1 MDGLAAD
8 EYRVLRETIAAR
20 GSLRVTLLVAGVAA
34 WAVVLVLVLAWVP
47 NPVASAIPL
56 VLLVATFEAMRGLH
70 AGVERI
76 GRYLQVFH
84 EPAGPAAAPP
94 AWERTAMAFGPSLP
108 GAGGHPL
115 FVPVLLVATAANYLA
130 VLLPGPLP
138 IELAAL
144 AVPHAAFVAWMLVAD
159 RAARRQRA
167 TELARFQELKQSK

>member
-1 MDGLAAD
+1 MDGAAD
-8 EYRVLRETIAAR
+8 EYRVLRKTIAAR
-20 GSLRVTLLVAGVAA
+20 GSLRAILLVAGLAG
-34 WAVVLVLVLAWVP
+34 WALVLVLVVAWVP

-56 VLLVATFEAMRGLH
+56 VLLVAVFEALRGLH

-84 EPAGPAAAPP
+84 EPAGPPAAPP

-115 FVPVLLVATAANYLA
+115 FIPVLVVATATNFLA
-130 VLLPGPLP
+130 VLLPGPLAL
-138 IELAAL
+138 ELWTM
-144 AVPHAAFVAWMLVAD
+144 AVPHTAFVIWMLIAD

-167 TELARFQELKQSK
+167 TELARYQELKASK